1 MVLNS
6 ILTKSQLSIQ
16 NISLG
21 QWRAWRQR
29 AQLSWAGVVRVAPA
43 SASAVGFPAFLPFF
57 FFFSLYFS
65 SCLSFTDFRGC
76 LLVPFVSQ
84 AGSAQE
90 VVTRLPL
97 HLALPTRGNRAWG
110 SFCPT
115 DSRSAFTLGKKTRAF
130 WWYLLVGT
138 QFSKVYRVRSQKCT
152 FSLFF
157 KDEI

>member
-57 FFFSLYFS
+57 FFFHFIFPVVF
-65 SCLSFTDFRGC
+65 LSQILEAVSWF
-76 LLVPFVSQ
+76 LLCHRQ
-84 AGSAQE
+84 AQE